1 MNKNLTVQNV
11 GILFELGFNVSDVNV
26 SGVNI
31 GDLPNRFIRV
41 NGSVTT
47 RITFWAND
55 IIQVNFNGQPDSTLV
70 NTFTAAMDLIS

>member
-11 GILFELGFNVSDVNV
+11 GILFELGFNV

-70 NTFTAAMDLIS
+70 NTFAAVMDLIS